1 MYLVWIVV
9 YLYFKITKVLKD
21 KPHILITND
30 DGVHAAGIAAL
41 AEAARKHG
49 RVTVMAPD
57 GPQSGMSH
65 AITVADPIRINSIR
79 KEEGFEVYSCSGTP
93 VDCIKLALNQLLD
106 EKPDLILSG
115 VNHGSN
121 ASVSV
126 FYSGTMAGAIEG
138 CINKIPS
145 IGFSITDYSENANF
159 QPSKPY
165 LSNII
170 KNVLDNGLEEGIC
183 LNVNIP
189 AIDGSAIKGVR
200 ICRQTNG
207 LWQEE
212 FVKRVD
218 PFGKDYFWLT
228 GFFKNFESDADDT
241 DEWAL
246 QHNYLSIV
254 PIKIDMT
261 AYQIFDA
268 LNKWNYEDLD

>member
-1 MYLVWIVV
+1 M
-9 YLYFKITKVLKD
+9 KRR
-21 KPHILITND
+21 PHILITND
-30 DGVHAAGIAAL
+30 DGVHAGGIAAL
-41 AEAARKHG
+41 SKVAREHG
-49 RVTVMAPD
+49 KVTVLAPD

-65 AITVADPIRINSIR
+65 AITAADPIRINSIH
-79 KEEGFEVYSCSGTP
+79 KEEEYTVYSCSGTP

-145 IGFSITDYSENANF
+145 IGFSLTDYSEDADF
-159 QPSKPY
+159 TPA
-165 LSNII
+165 LSYISSII
-170 KNVLDNGLEEGIC
+170 KNTLTHGLKEGIC

-189 AIDGSAIKGVR
+189 AVDGKEIKGIR

-218 PFGKDYFWLT
+218 PFGRDYYWLT
-228 GFFKNFESDADDT
+228 GFFKNFESDASDT

-246 QHNYLSIV
+246 QHNYVSIV
-254 PIKIDMT
+254 PINIDMT
-261 AYQIFDA
+261 AYSTFVS
-268 LNKWNYEDLD
+268 LKKWIDEQPGE